1 MDNILVLHLSSGEDI
16 IGKAR
21 LDDQQINWLV
31 EGAVRPN
38 IMMDPESG
46 RARVALTPVIPY
58 GESDNLVISTLH
70 VLFAVPAAEQMQN
83 VYRQM
88 MTGIVTPDVLPPTG
102 GSEGR
107 SLKSLL
113 QS

>member
-21 LDDQQINWLV
+21 LDDQGINWLV
-31 EGAVRPN
+31 EDAVRPN
-38 IMMDPESG
+38 IMMDDTG
-46 RARVALTPVIPY
+46 RARVALVPVIPY
-58 GESDNLVISTLH
+58 GDSDNLVISTLH
-70 VLFAVPAAEQMQN
+70 VLFTVPAAEQMQN

-88 MTGIVTPDVLPPTG
+88 TSGIITPEVSSPTTPG
-102 GSEGR
+102 

-113 QS
+113 QG

>member
-1 MDNILVLHLSSGEDI
+1 MAEILVLHLSSGEDI

-21 LDDQQINWLV
+21 LDDQGINWLV
-31 EGAVRPN
+31 EDAVRPN

-46 RARVALTPVIPY
+46 RARVALVPVVPY
-58 GESDNLVISTLH
+58 GDSDRLTISTLH
-70 VLFAVPAAEQMQN
+70 VLFTVPAAEQMQN

-88 MTGIVTPDVLPPTG
+88 TSGIITPDSSTPTTPG
-102 GSEGR
+102 

-113 QS
+113 QG